1 MQDVELQEMKT
12 DIALIKKDVAN
23 IQKFFAKVDASI
35 DMMSELS
42 TQVAVQQEIIK
53 NTVDKLEDLDNIVE
67 EHRKEESVR
76 TKLIYQRL
84 EEYRKSAYDD
94 HLRLSSDNK
103 KNRDVRHAEIMSEI
117 RSNNES
123 MMKRMD
129 EQNKRI
135 RSLENW
141 KYYLA
146 GMGAVVMFLLA
157 KVVNLG
163 GFFG

>member
-1 MQDVELQEMKT
+1 MQDELQEMKT
-12 DIALIKKDVAN
+12 DIALIKADIKQIN
-23 IQKFFAKVDASI
+23 KFFAKVEGSI
-35 DMMSELS
+35 DMMSEIS

-67 EHRKEESVR
+67 EHRKEEAAR
-76 TKLIYQRL
+76 TEAIQQRL

-94 HLRLSSDNK
+94 HLRLSEENK
-103 KNRDVRHAEIMSEI
+103 ANRNKRHAEMMAEI
-117 RSNNES
+117 RSNNDV
-123 MMKRMD
+123 MMRRMD

-146 GMGAVVMFLLA
+146 GMGAVVIFLLA

>member
-1 MQDVELQEMKT
+1 MKT

-23 IQKFFAKVDASI
+23 IQKFFVKVDASI
-35 DMMSELS
+35 DMMSELT

-53 NTVDKLEDLDNIVE
+53 NTVDKLEDLDNMVQE
-67 EHRKEESVR
+67 NRKADDAR
-76 TKLIYQRL
+76 TKAMHQRL

-94 HLRLSSDNK
+94 HLRLSQENK
-103 KNRDVRHAEIMSEI
+103 KSRDDRHNEILNEI
-117 RSNNES
+117 RANNDA
-123 MMKRMD
+123 MMKKMNMQ
-129 EQNKRI
+129 EQRI

>member
-1 MQDVELQEMKT
+1 MQDELQEMKT
-12 DIALIKKDVAN
+12 DIALIKADIKQIN
-23 IQKFFAKVDASI
+23 KFFAKVEGSI
-35 DMMSELS
+35 DMMSEIS

-67 EHRKEESVR
+67 EHRKEETAR
-76 TKLIYQRL
+76 TTDLYQRL

-94 HLRLSSDNK
+94 HLRLSEENK
-103 KNRDVRHAEIMSEI
+103 ANRDKRHAEMMTEI
-117 RSNNES
+117 RSNNDV
-123 MMKRMD
+123 MMRRMD

-146 GMGAVVMFLLA
+146 GMGAVVIFLLA

>member
-1 MQDVELQEMKT
+1 MQDELQEMKT
-12 DIALIKKDVAN
+12 DIALIKADIKQIN
-23 IQKFFAKVDASI
+23 KFFAKVEGSI
-35 DMMSELS
+35 DMMSDIS

-67 EHRKEESVR
+67 EHRKEESAR
-76 TKLIYQRL
+76 TKVIYERL
-84 EEYRKSAYDD
+84 EEYRKSAFDD
-94 HLRLSSDNK
+94 HLRLSEENK
-103 KNRDVRHAEIMSEI
+103 RSREERHKEMMVEIK
-117 RSNNES
+117 SNNQV

-129 EQNKRI
+129 DQNRRI

>member
-1 MQDVELQEMKT
+1 MQDELQEMKT
-12 DIALIKKDVAN
+12 DIALIKADIKQIN
-23 IQKFFAKVDASI
+23 KFFAKVEGSI
-35 DMMSELS
+35 DMMSEIS

-67 EHRKEESVR
+67 EHRKEESAR
-76 TKLIYQRL
+76 TKVIYERL
-84 EEYRKSAYDD
+84 EEYRKSAFDD
-94 HLRLSSDNK
+94 HLRLSEENK
-103 KNRDVRHAEIMSEI
+103 RSREERHKEMMVEIK
-117 RSNNES
+117 SNNQV

-129 EQNKRI
+129 DQNRRI

>member
-1 MQDVELQEMKT
+1 MQDELQEMKT
-12 DIALIKKDVAN
+12 DIALIKADIKQIN
-23 IQKFFAKVDASI
+23 KFFAKVEGSI
-35 DMMSELS
+35 DMMSEIS
-42 TQVAVQQEIIK
+42 TQVAVQHEIIK

-67 EHRKEESVR
+67 EHRKEEAAR
-76 TKLIYQRL
+76 TEAIQQRL

-94 HLRLSSDNK
+94 HLRLSEENK
-103 KNRDVRHAEIMSEI
+103 ANRNKRHAEMMAEI
-117 RSNNES
+117 RSNNDV
-123 MMKRMD
+123 MMRRMD

-146 GMGAVVMFLLA
+146 GMGAVVIFLLA

>member
-1 MQDVELQEMKT
+1 MQDELQEMKT
-12 DIALIKKDVAN
+12 DIALIKADIKQIN
-23 IQKFFAKVDASI
+23 KFFSKVESSI
-35 DMMSELS
+35 DMMSDLS

-67 EHRKEESVR
+67 EHRKEETAR
-76 TKLIYQRL
+76 TKAIHQRL
-84 EEYRKSAYDD
+84 EDYRKSAYDD
-94 HLRLSSDNK
+94 HLRLSEENK
-103 KNRDVRHAEIMSEI
+103 KSRDVRHAEMMAEI
-117 RSNNES
+117 RSNNEVI
-123 MMKRMD
+123 MRKMD

-163 GFFG
+163 GFFS

>member
-1 MQDVELQEMKT
+1 MQDELQEMKT
-12 DIALIKKDVAN
+12 DIALIKADIKQIN
-23 IQKFFAKVDASI
+23 KFFTKVEDSI
-35 DMMSELS
+35 ELMSELS
-42 TQVAVQQEIIK
+42 TSVAVQQEIIK

-67 EHRKEESVR
+67 EHRKEENAR
-76 TKLIYQRL
+76 TKAIHQRL

-94 HLRLSSDNK
+94 HLRLSEENK
-103 KNRDVRHAEIMSEI
+103 KNRDQRHAEMMAEL
-117 RSNNES
+117 RKNNEE
-123 MMKRMD
+123 MMKRMNAQD
-129 EQNKRI
+129 HRI

>member
-1 MQDVELQEMKT
+1 MQDELQEMKT
-12 DIALIKKDVAN
+12 DIALIKADIKQIN
-23 IQKFFAKVDASI
+23 KFFSKVESSI
-35 DMMSELS
+35 DMMSDLS

-53 NTVDKLEDLDNIVE
+53 NTVDKLEDLDNIVQ
-67 EHRKEESVR
+67 EHRKADEDR
-76 TKLIYQRL
+76 TKSMHQRL
-84 EEYRKSAYDD
+84 EGYRKSAYED
-94 HLRLSSDNK
+94 HLRLSEENK
-103 KNRDVRHAEIMSEI
+103 KSRDVRHAEMMAEI
-117 RSNNES
+117 RSNNEVI
-123 MMKRMD
+123 MRKMD

-163 GFFG
+163 GFFS